1 MANFPTSPS
10 VGEQF
15 STSKVTYRWNGAAWD
30 VLEGVKQGIIASIT
44 ASNTKLLLHG
54 EDLTD
59 SSSEGHT
66 LVANGDAAVSATQK
80 KYGSTSIALDGT
92 GDFIEIAQSNDFA
105 LDGDFTIDAW
115 VWKPG
120 NNPSD
125 GYDIVI
131 STNSN
136 GGNNGGGWYMEWSDT
151 RGLYMHDGVGNA
163 SVIAWNDTNY
173 TSDSTWHHIAVVRSS
188 GTVKFYLDGVEKA
201 TASYSTAL
209 VAGNATR
216 IGAVG
221 SGQYKFNG
229 YMDEVRVVK
238 GSAEW
243 TANFTPPTSAYPDPV
258 LLPIGSIELTEGAEP
273 SAVQGS
279 SIIYA
284 TSSGMFVKDS
294 VGTVTALTANA
305 SLNNAN
311 QVELSSVTA
320 TPTGVASTGQLLHWD
335 RSGEDDPYTK
345 LLIHADGAFT
355 GDSSVTPHTVTVNGP
370 LLADAQSKF
379 GGKSY
384 IFDGTND
391 YLSIPN
397 STDFQFGSGDC
408 TIEAWVYIPVAQAS
422 GNGEV
427 SVIAKHESD
436 SSGGWV
442 FTIDGTAF
450 RAYYNISGWGNSIT
464 HQTALTT
471 STWHHLAFVRSGNT
485 CFSFLNGVK
494 SNTIIQADTG
504 AVTDAGGPLY
514 VGARHAGASHFLNGY
529 VDEIRISKGIARYT
543 ANFTPPT
550 APFTT
555 GYVAGSGLYYV
566 APDGTTTL
574 IKGDS

>member
-30 VLEGVKQGIIASIT
+30 VLEGVKQGIIASVT

-105 LDGDFTIDAW
+105 FDGDFTIDAW
-115 VWKPG
+115 VWKSA

-136 GGNNGGGWYMEWSDT
+136 GGNNGGGWYMEWSNT
-151 RGLYMHDGVGNA
+151 RGLYMHDGAANA

-173 TSDSTWHHIAVVRSS
+173 TSDSTWHHIAIVRSS

-216 IGAVG
+216 VGAVG

-243 TANFTPPTSAYPDPV
+243 TANFTPPTAAYADPV
-258 LLPIGSIELTEGAEP
+258 VLPVGSLEFTEGAEP

-284 TSSGMFVKDS
+284 TSS
-294 VGTVTALTANA
+294 
-305 SLNNAN
+305 
-311 QVELSSVTA
+311 
-320 TPTGVASTGQLLHWD
+320 
-335 RSGEDDPYTK
+335 
-345 LLIHADGAFT
+345 
-355 GDSSVTPHTVTVNGP
+355 
-370 LLADAQSKF
+370 
-379 GGKSY
+379 
-384 IFDGTND
+384 
-391 YLSIPN
+391 
-397 STDFQFGSGDC
+397 
-408 TIEAWVYIPVAQAS
+408 
-422 GNGEV
+422 
-427 SVIAKHESD
+427 
-436 SSGGWV
+436 
-442 FTIDGTAF
+442 
-450 RAYYNISGWGNSIT
+450 
-464 HQTALTT
+464 
-471 STWHHLAFVRSGNT
+471 
-485 CFSFLNGVK
+485 
-494 SNTIIQADTG
+494 
-504 AVTDAGGPLY
+504 
-514 VGARHAGASHFLNGY
+514 
-529 VDEIRISKGIARYT
+529 
-543 ANFTPPT
+543 
-550 APFTT
+550 
-555 GYVAGSGLYYV
+555 
-566 APDGTTTL
+566 
-574 IKGDS
+574 